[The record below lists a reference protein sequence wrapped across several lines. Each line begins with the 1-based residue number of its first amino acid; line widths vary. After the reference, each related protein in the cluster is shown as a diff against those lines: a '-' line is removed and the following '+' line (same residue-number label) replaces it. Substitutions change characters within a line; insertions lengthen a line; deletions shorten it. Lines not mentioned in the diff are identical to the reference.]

1 MNILDFIP
9 KGKENAINKETL
21 CNLTGLNERDVRS
34 AIKRAVECGEPVLSS
49 SGHKGYW
56 YSEDIDEIEEF
67 IRENDH
73 RSNAITKTT
82 AKLKKHLYEM
92 KNIKVT
98 PVRHHYRRLDNGEL
112 EGQMS
117 MEEYIECRS

>member
-9 KGKENAINKETL
+9 TGKENAISKEKL
-21 CNLTGLNERDVRS
+21 CKLTGIKDERIIRD
-34 AIKRAVECGEPVLSS
+34 AIKRQVESGVPILSS

-56 YSEDIDEIEEF
+56 YSEDIDEIAEF

-73 RSNAITKTT
+73 RSNAINRTT
-82 AKLKKHLYEM
+82 AKLKKRVYEM

-98 PVRHHYRRLDNGEL
+98 PVRQHYRRLDKGDIS
-112 EGQMS
+112 GQLRMGVNA
-117 MEEYIECRS
+117 

>member
-9 KGKENAINKETL
+9 KGKENAISKERL

-67 IRENDH
+67 IRESDH

-82 AKLKKHLYEM
+82 AKLKKHLY
-92 KNIKVT
+92 
-98 PVRHHYRRLDNGEL
+98 HLYLYL
-112 EGQMS
+112 
-117 MEEYIECRS
+117 